1 MASVLHKIRA
11 DLPIILMT
19 GYSAS
24 LTPER
29 IHAAGVRQLLLKPI
43 TIQALAIAVHSALTA

>member
-1 MASVLHKIRA
+1 
-11 DLPIILMT
+11 MT

-43 TIQALAIAVHSALTA
+43 TIQALATAVHSALTAQDLARLQLT